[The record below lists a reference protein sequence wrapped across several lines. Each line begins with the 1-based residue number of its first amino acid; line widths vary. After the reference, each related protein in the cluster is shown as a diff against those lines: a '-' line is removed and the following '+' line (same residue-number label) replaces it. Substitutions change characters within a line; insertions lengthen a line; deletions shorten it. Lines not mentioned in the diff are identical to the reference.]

1 MSRIL
6 VVDDDP
12 DIRALIAT
20 YLRPEGHA
28 VEFAEDGARGLET
41 ATSLVPDLVLA
52 DFQMPRMDGFALFS
66 ALRANPK
73 TARVPVVMLTAHHS
87 RALMLKALAKG
98 LDDFVGKPV
107 TREDLVKVVAR
118 LVKPA
123 RGRRATTTRSLAAAR
138 AEFLGSVACCEI
150 CRLEAFMLKL
160 RKPELVELLD
170 QFAAEVV
177 QAVEDDGGWL
187 IKPDAHHLVVGFPE
201 EAANREHAVSALRCA
216 LKIVVAAQRLKPWIA
231 RRFPGKDLPEFLVAV
246 GVHTGTIQVRPPR
259 AGVSEASLAG
269 EAVQIAGVLAESI
282 LALGWSV
289 AASQAT
295 AQAARF
301 AFLAGRQAKVL
312 PPDGGELGAIEVKGF
327 KPAAPAPAVTF
338 PDKTASLVEAAV
350 DRNATLV
357 TYAAA
362 IPKPAPPSKAAA
374 AKAAAPKPAPRVL
387 PAMPAPKP
395 APLMPA
401 PKAAP
406 QKPAPRPAS
415 PKSAAPSPAP
425 APKPVP
431 PPKPSA
437 DPFAGRRIALKLS
450 DNGVVAVTL
459 VNPEDGG
466 APQVVKTIL
475 INDDK
480 KGSKRARLGAF
491 VDQYAAM
498 RAVEHANIARIA
510 GCGLSATHLFV
521 VQEYCPGGDLQN
533 LIAQKMSP
541 EDALKA
547 LLRVAGALKAA
558 HQAGFIHGD
567 LRPPNV
573 MLRED
578 GSIAVV
584 DFALA
589 SAVEYAIGEGDA
601 GVMLRSPEYLS
612 PETINGSPADVR
624 SDIYTLGLLFHE
636 MLTGQRAYA
645 SPDLS
650 KVMADQLSAAVPGLP
665 APYEK
670 FQPLLNQLM
679 AKTLAER
686 FASVADVIAFMAEA
700 KLQG

>member
-12 DIRALIAT
+12 DIRTLVAT

-28 VEFAEDGARGLET
+28 VEFAEDGARGLE
-41 ATSLVPDLVLA
+41 AAVNLAPDVVVA

-123 RGRRATTTRSLAAAR
+123 RGRRSTTTRSLAASS

-170 QFAAEVV
+170 QFAAEVA
-177 QAVEDDGGWL
+177 QAVQDDDGWL
-187 IKPDAHHLVVGFPE
+187 VKPDAHHLVVGFPE
-201 EAANREHAVSALRCA
+201 ETANREHALSALRCA
-216 LKIVVAAQRLKPWIA
+216 LKMVVAAQRLKPWIA

-246 GVHTGTIQVRPPR
+246 GVHTGTIKVRPPR
-259 AGVSEASLAG
+259 VGVSEASLTG
-269 EAVQIAGVLAESI
+269 EAVSIAGVLAESI

-289 AASQAT
+289 AASQTT
-295 AQAARF
+295 AKSAKF
-301 AFLAGRQAKVL
+301 AFLAGRSAKVL
-312 PPDGGELGAIEVKGF
+312 PPDGGELGAIEVRGF
-327 KPAAPAPAVTF
+327 KPPAPAAVPAAAP
-338 PDKTASLVEAAV
+338 PDKAASLVEAAV
-350 DRNATLV
+350 ERNAALV

-362 IPKPAPPSKAAA
+362 IPRPAAPAAKPAPP
-374 AKAAAPKPAPRVL
+374 R
-387 PAMPAPKP
+387 PAPKVVM
-395 APLMPA
+395 A
-401 PKAAP
+401 
-406 QKPAPRPAS
+406 R
-415 PKSAAPSPAP
+415 PAP
-425 APKPVP
+425 APMPQPPVP
-431 PPKPSA
+431 ASAPAKAAPRATPPKPAAPPPRPLQPKPESPPA
-437 DPFAGRRIALKLS
+437 DPFAGRRVALKLS
-450 DNGVVAVTL
+450 DNGAIVVTL

-480 KGSKRARLGAF
+480 KGSKRARLRGF
-491 VDQYAAM
+491 VDQYAAL
-498 RAVEHANIARIA
+498 RAVAHPHIARIH
-510 GCGLSATHLFV
+510 GCGLSATHLFA
-521 VQEYCPGGDLQN
+521 VQEYCPGGDLHN
-533 LIAQKMSP
+533 LIASKMSP
-541 EDALKA
+541 DEVLKA

-589 SAVEYAIGEGDA
+589 SAVEYALGEGDS

-650 KVMADQLSAAVPGLP
+650 RVMADQLSAPVPVLP
-665 APYEK
+665 APLEK
-670 FQPLLNQLM
+670 FQPLLNKLM
-679 AKTLAER
+679 AKALSER
-686 FASVADVIAFMAEA
+686 FASVADVMTFMNEA
-700 KLQG
+700 KLAD